1 MNKRYFASE
10 SVTEGHPDKVCDLI
24 ADSILDACL
33 EQDSASRVAC
43 EVCCSTGFV
52 LVTGEITTKA
62 IIDIPQIVRKTIKKI
77 GYTSSEMGFDADTC
91 AVFVNLDKQS
101 EDIALGVNN
110 SLEIKDN
117 DRDELNKI
125 GAGDQGMVF
134 GYACDETD
142 DYMPLAISLA
152 HSLTKQLT
160 KVRKTGEL
168 SYLRPDGKSQVCVE
182 YIDGEA
188 SRIDSIVLSSQHDED
203 VSIEEMRR
211 DLINLV
217 INEVIPKSF
226 IDTNTKILIN
236 PTGRF
241 VIGGP
246 HGDSGVTGR
255 KIVADSY
262 GGYCANGG
270 GAFSGKDPTKIDRSA
285 AYMARY
291 ICKNIVASGLAK
303 TCQIMIA
310 YAIGQANPLILQID
324 TYGTNTIPED
334 DIKKI
339 INQVFDLRPSAIINN
354 LALDKPIYTDTTN
367 YGHFGGNAMKW
378 ENLDKIEE
386 IKHALGLINEK

>member
-43 EVCCSTGFV
+43 EVWCSTGFV

-91 AVFVNLDKQS
+91 AVFVSLDKQS

-160 KVRKTGEL
+160 KARKTGEL

-211 DLINLV
+211 DLLNLV
-217 INEVIPKSF
+217 INEVIPKSL

-246 HGDSGVTGR
+246 HGDSGGR
-255 KIVADSY
+255 KIVADSF

-303 TCQIMIA
+303 KMPDYDCIR
-310 YAIGQANPLILQID
+310 NWSS
-324 TYGTNTIPED
+324 
-334 DIKKI
+334 KS
-339 INQVFDLRPSAIINN
+339 INFTDWYIW
-354 LALDKPIYTDTTN
+354 DK
-367 YGHFGGNAMKW
+367 
-378 ENLDKIEE
+378 
-386 IKHALGLINEK
+386 

>member
-10 SVTEGHPDKVCDLI
+10 SVTEGHPDKLCDLI

-33 EQDSASRVAC
+33 EQDNTSRVAC

-62 IIDIPQIVRKTIKKI
+62 LIDIPHIVRKTIKDI

-110 SLEIKDN
+110 SIEIKDN
-117 DRDELNKI
+117 YNDELDKI

-152 HSLTKQLT
+152 HRLTNRLT
-160 KVRKTGEL
+160 EVRKSGKL
-168 SYLRPDGKSQVCVE
+168 NYLRPDGKSQVCVE
-182 YIDGEA
+182 YVNDKA
-188 SRIDSIVLSSQHDED
+188 TRIDSIVLSSQHDD
-203 VSIEEMRR
+203 NVSIEQIRQ
-211 DLINLV
+211 DLLHLV
-217 INEVIPKSF
+217 INEVIPKSM
-226 IDTNTKILIN
+226 IDINTKILIN

-303 TCQIMIA
+303 KCELMIA
-310 YAIGQANPLILQID
+310 YAIGKAKPLILQIN
-324 TYGTNTIPED
+324 TYGTNTIPEES
-334 DIKKI
+334 IAKI
-339 INQVFDLRPSAIINN
+339 VNNVFDLRPSAIIDC
-354 LALDKPIYTDTTN
+354 LKLTEPIYKMTTN
-367 YGHFGGNAMKW
+367 YGHFGGNEYNW
-378 ENLDKIEE
+378 EKIDKI
-386 IKHALGLINEK
+386 KNLITFKNTIE